1 MKYFPYM
8 AEDVSKL
15 QKGADVLNT
24 ASQIGSTIL
33 QSVGN
38 YIDANERRKFEQQ
51 LSILSISQQDKLA
64 KEMASQQSEFE
75 RFKTLSEAIT
85 SLNNQRISNI
95 TSPQI
100 EQEKNKRVQYTLIGI
115 ALILGAG
122 VLVYLIAKS
131 K

>member
-1 MKYFPYM
+1 
-8 AEDVSKL
+8 
-15 QKGADVLNT
+15 
-24 ASQIGSTIL
+24 
-33 QSVGN
+33 
-38 YIDANERRKFEQQ
+38 
-51 LSILSISQQDKLA
+51 
-64 KEMASQQSEFE
+64 MASQQSEFQ

-115 ALILGAG
+115 GLILGAG

>member
-1 MKYFPYM
+1 M
-8 AEDVSKL
+8 AEDISKL

-24 ASQIGSTIL
+24 ASQIGSQIL

-51 LSILSISQQDKLA
+51 LSILTSSQQDKLA
-64 KEMASQQSEFE
+64 KEMASQKSEFE

-85 SLNNQRISNI
+85 TLNNQRISNI
-95 TSPQI
+95 TTPQI
-100 EQEKNKRVQYTLIGI
+100 QQEKNKRVQYTIIGI
-115 ALILGAG
+115 GLILGAS
-122 VLVYLIAKS
+122 VLIYLIAKT

>member
-1 MKYFPYM
+1 MS
-8 AEDVSKL
+8 DNNNKL
-15 QKGADVLNT
+15 QKGVDAFNT
-24 ASQIGSTIL
+24 ISQAGTQIL
-33 QSVGN
+33 QSVGT

-85 SLNNQRISNI
+85 SLNNQRILNI

-115 ALILGAG
+115 GLILGAG
-122 VLVYLIAKS
+122 VIIYIISKS

>member
-1 MKYFPYM
+1 M
-8 AEDVSKL
+8 ADNNSKL
-15 QKGADVLNT
+15 QKGVDAFNT
-24 ASQIGSTIL
+24 ISQAGTQIL
-33 QSVGN
+33 QSVGT

-51 LSILSISQQDKLA
+51 LSILSISQQEKLA

-100 EQEKNKRVQYTLIGI
+100 QQEKNKRVQYTLIGI
-115 ALILGAG
+115 GLILSAG
-122 VLVYLIAKS
+122 VLVYLIIKT

>member
-1 MKYFPYM
+1 M

-15 QKGADVLNT
+15 QKGVDAFNT
-24 ASQIGSTIL
+24 ISQAGSQIL
-33 QSVGN
+33 QSVGS

-51 LSILSISQQDKLA
+51 LSILSISQQEKLA

-85 SLNNQRISNI
+85 SLNSQRINNLTNPKI
-95 TSPQI
+95 Q
-100 EQEKNKRVQYTLIGI
+100 QEKNKRLQFTIIGI
-115 ALILGAG
+115 GLILGAG
-122 VLVYLIAKS
+122 VLVYIIAKT

>member
-1 MKYFPYM
+1 MS
-8 AEDVSKL
+8 DNNNKL
-15 QKGADVLNT
+15 QKGVDAFNT
-24 ASQIGSTIL
+24 ISQAGTQIL
-33 QSVGN
+33 QSVGT

-85 SLNNQRISNI
+85 SLNKQRISNI

-100 EQEKNKRVQYTLIGI
+100 EQEKKKRTQYTIVGIGLII
-115 ALILGAG
+115 GAG
-122 VLVYLIAKS
+122 ILVYIIAKT

>member
-1 MKYFPYM
+1 M
-8 AEDVSKL
+8 AEDISKL

-24 ASQIGSTIL
+24 ASQIGSQIL

-51 LSILSISQQDKLA
+51 LSILSSSQQDKLA

-85 SLNNQRISNI
+85 TLNNQRISNI
-95 TSPQI
+95 TTPQI
-100 EQEKNKRVQYTLIGI
+100 QQEKNKRVQYTIIGI
-115 ALILGAG
+115 GLILGAS
-122 VLVYLIAKS
+122 VLIYLIAKT